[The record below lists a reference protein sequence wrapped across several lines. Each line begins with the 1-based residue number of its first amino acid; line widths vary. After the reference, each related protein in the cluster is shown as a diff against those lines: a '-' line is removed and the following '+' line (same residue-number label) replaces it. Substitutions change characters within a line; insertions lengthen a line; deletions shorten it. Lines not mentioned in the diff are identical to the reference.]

1 MAGAYSYSGR
11 DRIWLLPEYSDG
23 YRQLRRSDP
32 KEYYAGL
39 RREWAFRV
47 NESNVIVAQL
57 RDLGAPIVRRSS
69 LSMQRTNRS
78 EYEIAV
84 NRIREENNRMCIR
97 RSRYY
102 LLQLATNQA
111 TAMGR
116 TLSHTEVNNVL
127 NNPSYVL
134 DYEMFDED

>member
-1 MAGAYSYSGR
+1 MAGGSLYGGR
-11 DRIWLLPEYSDG
+11 DRIWLLPKYSDG

-32 KEYYAGL
+32 KEYYAGI

-57 RDLGAPIVRRSS
+57 CDLGAPIVRHLS
-69 LSMQRTNRS
+69 LSMQRRNRS
-78 EYEIAV
+78 EYEFAV

-102 LLQLATNQA
+102 LLQLTNNQV
-111 TAMGR
+111 TTMGR
-116 TLSHTEVNNVL
+116 TLSQTEVNNVL
-127 NNPSYVL
+127 NNPSYVS
-134 DYEMFDED
+134 DYEMSDED